1 MPGAHRTR
9 PIVLNAFSMNT
20 VGHIN
25 HGLWTHPRDRSGE
38 YHSLDYRTGLARELE
53 RGLFDKASSLADI
66 VGVYDTYGQSADVT
80 LRESVQLPVSA
91 PVLVVPAMAAATRHL
106 SHAAPVPR
114 GNWSAP
120 CARRSCARAA
130 TPAT

>member
-53 RGLFDKASSLADI
+53 RGLFDSLFLADI